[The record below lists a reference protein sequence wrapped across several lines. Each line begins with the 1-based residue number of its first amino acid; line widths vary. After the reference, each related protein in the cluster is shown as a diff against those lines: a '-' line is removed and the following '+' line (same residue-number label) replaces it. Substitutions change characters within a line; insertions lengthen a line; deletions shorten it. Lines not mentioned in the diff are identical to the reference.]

1 MNDTNLKKEFREDAI
16 DRFENQIA
24 TYYYTLQQYPDSI
37 VYIESICPK
46 KGMPQYG
53 IDFNDEVEIETWVD
67 EWKGKIF
74 IVRHN
79 VIKDG
84 EVIVEGKEVRAC
96 VVKDPNSSKGFKAT
110 TFPTDVIA
118 KFE

>member
-1 MNDTNLKKEFREDAI
+1 MD
-16 DRFENQIA
+16 
-24 TYYYTLQQYPDSI
+24 
-37 VYIESICPK
+37 
-46 KGMPQYG
+46 
-53 IDFNDEVEIETWVD
+53 DEVEIETWVD

-96 VVKDPNSSKGFKAT
+96 VAVSYTHLTLPTKA
-110 TFPTDVIA
+110 
-118 KFE
+118 